1 MKFLKFILDSIIFF
15 INLINKLFSYLFK
28 LSFIGY
34 FKEQLEKKCYIKKKI
49 LDKELSFFCPNKTTE
64 WRVKTFFKK
73 EPETIEWINN
83 FVNDKS
89 FVLWDIGANIGL
101 YSIYASLRF
110 DKINVVAFEPSTSNL
125 RVLSRNISI
134 NSLYEKIKIVSQP
147 LNDEKYKFSIFN
159 ESSFQEG
166 GALNTFKEKFNF
178 TGKDTEFENRYYLLG
193 TSINQLLDDKILE
206 IPDYIKIDVDGIE
219 HLILMGA
226 EKYLNHKKIKSI
238 LIEVNENF
246 EKQFTKIKNIME
258 KSNFKLVKKERN
270 EDFYQISDFKKMYN
284 YIYVK
289 K

>member
-15 INLINKLFSYLFK
+15 LNLINKLFSYLFK
-28 LSFIGY
+28 INFIGY

-49 LDKELSFFCPNKTTE
+49 LDKEISFFCPNKITE

-83 FVNDKS
+83 FENDKGL
-89 FVLWDIGANIGL
+89 VLWDIGANIGL

-134 NSLYEKIKIVSQP
+134 NNLYEKIKIVSQP

-166 GALNTFKEKFNF
+166 GALNTFKEKFDF
-178 TGKDTEFENRYYLLG
+178 TGKDAEFENRYYLLG

-206 IPDYIKIDVDGIE
+206 IPDHIKIDVDGIE

-226 EKYLNHKKIKSI
+226 EKYLNNKKIKSI

-246 EKQFTKIKNIME
+246 EKQFTKIKDIME

-270 EDFYQISDFKKMYN
+270 EDFYQISDFKRMYN

>member
-34 FKEQLEKKCYIKKKI
+34 FKEQLEKKCYIEKKI
-49 LDKELSFFCPNKTTE
+49 LDKEISFFCPNKTTE

-89 FVLWDIGANIGL
+89 LVLWDIGANIGL

-110 DKINVVAFEPSTSNL
+110 DRINVVAFEPSTSNL

-134 NSLYEKIKIVSQP
+134 NSLCEKIKIVSQP

-193 TSINQLLDDKILE
+193 TSINQLLDDKVLE

-226 EKYLNHKKIKSI
+226 EKYLNNKKIKSI

-246 EKQFTKIKNIME
+246 ERQFTKIKNIME
-258 KSNFKLVKKERN
+258 NSNFKLVKKERN